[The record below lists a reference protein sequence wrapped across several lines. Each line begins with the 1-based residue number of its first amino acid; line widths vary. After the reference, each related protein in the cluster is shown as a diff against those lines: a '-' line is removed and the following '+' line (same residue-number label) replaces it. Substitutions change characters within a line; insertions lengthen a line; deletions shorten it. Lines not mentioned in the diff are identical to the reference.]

1 MEQKQIHIV
10 GHKNPD
16 TDSICSALAYAY
28 LKNTKEPGTYIAN
41 RAGSINNE
49 TQYVLDYFNVREPEL
64 LSDVNVQIRD
74 IEIRHTTAVRDKIS
88 LRAAWLLM
96 HEEDVVTL
104 PIIHKD
110 KKLKG
115 LITVNDIAKSYMD
128 FYDNTVLGE
137 AKTPISNL
145 LEVLDGK
152 LICGDPNYV
161 FEGGKIF
168 IGAANL
174 IVDEACIEKDDIV
187 LLVDREET
195 QREAIKLGASCLIVG
210 LNAKVEKEIIDL
222 ANEYKCN
229 IITTYLDTYSTARVI
244 NQSIPIRYFMHST
257 NLVTFDLD
265 DTLENVKDIMSKLRH
280 RDFPIIDDVGNY
292 CGMVSRRNLLA
303 MKKKQVILVDHNERT
318 QAVSG
323 IENSEILEIID
334 HHRIG
339 TIETINPVYF
349 RNQPVGCTG
358 TIMYQMYCEQGEK
371 PPKDMAGLMCAAIIS
386 DTLMFRSPTC
396 TPLDKEAAEA
406 LAKIAEIDME
416 AFAMN
421 MFAAGSALA
430 DKTPEEIF
438 YQDYKTF
445 DVEDVTFGVGQISSM
460 NKKELSRLAKEM
472 DEYLKEKYT
481 ASKCDMIF
489 FVMTNILEEGSNILC
504 YGDDSVK
511 LVSDAFELEM
521 TGNSCYLEG
530 VVSRKKQIVPRL
542 VETLQ
547 LWNE

>member
-28 LKNTKEPGTYIAN
+28 LKNAKEPGRYIAN
-41 RAGSINNE
+41 RAGAINNE
-49 TQYVLDYFNVREPEL
+49 TKYVLDYFGVEEPEL

-128 FYDNTVLGE
+128 FYDNTVLGQ
-137 AKTPISNL
+137 AKTPLVNL
-145 LEVLDGK
+145 IEVLDGR
-152 LICGDPNYV
+152 LVCGNRDFV
-161 FEGGKIF
+161 IESGKIF

-174 IVDEACIEKDDIV
+174 VVDEACIEENDIV
-187 LLVDREET
+187 LLVDREDT
-195 QREAIKLGASCLIVG
+195 QREAIKNGASCLIVG
-210 LNAKVEKEIIDL
+210 LNAKVSKEIIDL
-222 ANEYKCN
+222 ANEHNCN
-229 IITTYLDTYSTARVI
+229 IITTYLDIYSAARVI
-244 NQSIPIRYFMHST
+244 NQSIPIRYFMHSS

-265 DTLENVKDIMSKLRH
+265 DTLENVKEIMSKLRH

-318 QAVSG
+318 QAVNG
-323 IENSEILEIID
+323 MENADILEIID

-358 TIMYQMYCEQGEK
+358 TILYQMYCEQGVK

-396 TPLDKEAAEA
+396 TVLDKEAAEA
-406 LAKIAEIDME
+406 LSKIAEINIE
-416 AFAMN
+416 SFAMD
-421 MFAAGSALA
+421 MFTAGSSFA
-430 DKTPEEIF
+430 DKTPEELLN
-438 YQDYKTF
+438 QDFKTF

-460 NKKELSRLAKEM
+460 NKHELDKLAVKM
-472 DEYLKEKYT
+472 DKYLSANYLST
-481 ASKCDMIF
+481 KCDMIF
-489 FVMTNILEEGSNILC
+489 FIMTDILREGSTILC
-504 YGDDSVK
+504 YGEDSEK
-511 LVSDAFELEM
+511 LMEDAFELELD
-521 TGNSCYLEG
+521 GNSCYLEG

-547 LWNE
+547 WDE

>member
-49 TQYVLDYFNVREPEL
+49 TQYVLDYFNVKEPEL

-358 TIMYQMYCEQGEK
+358 TIMYQMYCEQGVK

-504 YGDDSVK
+504 YGDDSVR

>member
-49 TQYVLDYFNVREPEL
+49 TQYVLDYFNVKEPEL

-358 TIMYQMYCEQGEK
+358 TIMYQMYCEQGVK

-504 YGDDSVK
+504 YGDDSVR
-511 LVSDAFELEM
+511 LISDAFELEM

>member
-41 RAGSINNE
+41 RAGFINNE
-49 TQYVLDYFNVREPEL
+49 TQYVLDYFNVKEPEL

-358 TIMYQMYCEQGEK
+358 TIMYQMYCEQGVK

-504 YGDDSVK
+504 YGDDSVR

>member
-28 LKNTKEPGTYIAN
+28 LKNIKESGRYIAN
-41 RAGSINNE
+41 RAGAINNE
-49 TQYVLDYFNVREPEL
+49 TKYVLDYFNVNEPEL

-88 LRAAWLLM
+88 LKAAWELM
-96 HEEDVVTL
+96 RDEDVVTL

-110 KKLKG
+110 NKLKG
-115 LITVNDIAKSYMD
+115 LITINDIAKSYMD
-128 FYDNTVLGE
+128 AYDNTVLGI

-145 LEVLDGK
+145 LEVLDGR
-152 LICGDPNYV
+152 LVCGNPDFV
-161 FEGGKIF
+161 IEGGKVF

-174 IVDEACIEKDDIV
+174 IIDEACIEEDDIV
-187 LLVDREET
+187 LVVDRKET
-195 QREAIKLGASCLIVG
+195 QREAIKLGASCLIVS

-222 ANEYKCN
+222 ANEHNCN
-229 IITTYLDTYSTARVI
+229 IITTFLDTYSTARVI
-244 NQSIPIRYFMHST
+244 NQSLPIRFFMRSS
-257 NLVTFDLD
+257 NLITFDLD
-265 DTLENVKDIMSKLRH
+265 DTLENVKDVMSKLRH
-280 RDFPIIDDVGNY
+280 RDFPIVDEVGNY

-318 QAVSG
+318 QAVNG
-323 IENSEILEIID
+323 IENAEILEIID

-358 TIMYQMYCEQGEK
+358 TILYQMYQEQK
-371 PPKDMAGLMCAAIIS
+371 VIPPKDMAGLMCSAILS

-406 LAKIAEIDME
+406 LAEIADIDIE
-416 AFAMN
+416 SYAVN
-421 MFAAGSALA
+421 MFEAGSSFKG
-430 DKTPEEIF
+430 KTPEELL
-438 YQDYKTF
+438 YQDFKTF
-445 DVEDVTFGVGQISSM
+445 DVEEITFGVGQISSM
-460 NKKELSRLAKEM
+460 NKRELKRLVKEM
-472 DEYLKEKYT
+472 DEYLKDKYT
-481 ASKCDMIF
+481 AAKCDMIF
-489 FVMTNILEEGSNILC
+489 FVMTNILDEGSTVLC
-504 YGDDSVK
+504 YGEDSVR
-511 LVSDAFELEM
+511 LLQDAFELEM
-521 TGNSCYLEG
+521 NGNSCYLEG

-542 VETLQ
+542 VEMLQ
-547 LWNE
+547 QWEE